1 MFKKFYQAEAQKR
14 STENAVVRDRY
25 TDKVIYPG
33 TREECARYVQAF
45 DLCYV
50 EAA

>member
-25 TDKVIYPG
+25 TDKVIFQG
-33 TREECARYVQAF
+33 TRDQCAAYVGAF